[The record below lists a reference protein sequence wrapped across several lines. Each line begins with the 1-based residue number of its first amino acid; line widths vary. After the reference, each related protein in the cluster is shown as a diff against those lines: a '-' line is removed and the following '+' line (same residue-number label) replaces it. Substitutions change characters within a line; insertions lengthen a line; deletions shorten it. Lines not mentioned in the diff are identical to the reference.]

1 MKVRVSV
8 SGVASLSSLK
18 PIEATPRA
26 TSGRSGRPS
35 GSATASASVVL
46 PVEND
51 PTMATRGMGDRL
63 PERGQ
68 LLVVR
73 VEGGEHLAKVHARD
87 RARRGGSTVDD
98 RLGNRRALNIRLD
111 RARHG
116 QHGDRK
122 EQ

>member
-1 MKVRVSV
+1 MKISAST

-18 PIEATPRA
+18 PSEATSRA
-26 TSGRSGRPS
+26 TSGSSGRPS

-68 LLVVR
+68 LLAVR
-73 VEGGEHLAKVHARD
+73 EEGGEHLAEVGVRD
-87 RARRGGSTVDD
+87 RVRRC
-98 RLGNRRALNIRLD
+98 RRALDD
-111 RARHG
+111 RFRQRRVMQLVLNG
-116 QHGDRK
+116 L
-122 EQ
+122 

>member
-1 MKVRVSV
+1 MKMSVST

-18 PIEATPRA
+18 PSDATSRA
-26 TSGRSGRPS
+26 TSGSSGKPS

-68 LLVVR
+68 LLAVR
-73 VEGGEHLAKVHARD
+73 EEGGKHLAEVCVGD
-87 RARRGGSTVDD
+87 RVRRSRRAFDD
-98 RLGNRRALNIRLD
+98 RLRQRRMMD
-111 RARHG
+111 
-116 QHGDRK
+116 
-122 EQ
+122 